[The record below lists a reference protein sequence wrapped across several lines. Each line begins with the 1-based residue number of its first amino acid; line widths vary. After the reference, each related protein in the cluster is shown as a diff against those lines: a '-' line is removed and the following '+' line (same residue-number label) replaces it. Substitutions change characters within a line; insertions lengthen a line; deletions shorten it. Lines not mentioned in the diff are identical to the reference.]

1 NAMGL
6 RVTDRGKIS
15 TTVSRDEE
23 VTRLR
28 NRITELEV
36 EARGRNRIEAA
47 LGESRDLFQSFMNNS
62 PLLAYMKD
70 EDGRYV
76 YANRVIEGVLGD
88 RLDRLRDWWGK
99 TDSDLWPQ
107 KTAAELR
114 ANDLRALG
122 ANGTLKIAET
132 LPQSDGE
139 HQWMTF
145 KFPFTTNSGKRYI
158 AGISLDVTD
167 VNRAEAEK
175 AALLCREKAARADAE
190 SALTALRQSETRGR
204 QLFDSN
210 IIGIIE
216 VDSDHVLDAND
227 FFLEMTGYARDDL
240 QERRL
245 QWQDMAPAK
254 YRAVGQHAFEE
265 LLAKGACSPFEIE
278 IIRKDGTTLPIL
290 VGGAAIKNSA
300 VARETGCTCLCFV
313 LDLSER
319 RQLENRLLHAQKL
332 ESLGLLTG
340 GVAHDFNNM
349 LASMMGNASLS
360 LDALSPSHPAYRTL
374 AEVVLASRRA
384 SDLTQQLLAYSGRA
398 PFVIKP
404 VDLSELVGEVS
415 KLVEAVM
422 SKKIDL
428 RMNLARDLPRVDADS
443 AQMQQVIMNLV
454 INASEA
460 IGENTGTVEVTTRA
474 WEVTAENPAPLFAG
488 SQVPPGSYAFLETR
502 DTGSGMSKE
511 MQARIFDPF
520 FTTKPHGH
528 GLGLAAVLGIV
539 RGHNGFLRVE
549 SAEGEGTTFQ
559 LLFPASREQP
569 AKTSVEENR
578 KGLSGKGLVL
588 VVDDEEA
595 VRRMAKATL
604 ERYGYT
610 VAVAENGKD
619 GVDLFSKMGSQVC
632 AVLLDMAMPVMNGKE
647 AACRMVEMHPGTRVV
662 MTSGYNE
669 MEATDWI
676 ARQGLAGFI
685 QKPYTAT
692 ELAEQ
697 IKAAIES

>member
-1 NAMGL
+1 MAT
-6 RVTDRGKIS
+6 RVSDRVGTPIE
-15 TTVSRDEE
+15 VSQYEE
-23 VTRLR
+23 LTRLR
-28 NRITELEV
+28 KRVEELEQA
-36 EARGRNRIEAA
+36 ARGRDRVEAA
-47 LGESRDLFQSFMNNS
+47 LRESRDLFQSFMNNS

-70 EDGRYV
+70 EEGRYI
-76 YANRVIEGVLGD
+76 YANRVIESVLGCE
-88 RLDRLRDWWGK
+88 WWRK
-99 TDSDLWPQ
+99 TDQDLWP
-107 KTAAELR
+107 AEIAGQIR
-114 ANDLRALG
+114 ANDLRALN
-122 ANGTLKIAET
+122 ANRTLKVAET

-158 AGISLDVTD
+158 AGISLDVTE

-175 AALLCREKAARADAE
+175 AAMLGREKAARAEAE
-190 SALTALRQSETRGR
+190 SVLAALRQSETRVR
-204 QLFDSN
+204 RLFESN

-216 VDSDHVLDAND
+216 VDGNHVLDAND
-227 FFLEMTGYARDDL
+227 FFLRMTGYTREELRQRQIRWRDMTPAKHHAADRQAL
-240 QERRL
+240 QEL
-245 QWQDMAPAK
+245 A
-254 YRAVGQHAFEE
+254 
-265 LLAKGACSPFEIE
+265 AKGACTPFEKE
-278 IIRKDGTTLPIL
+278 IVRKDGTTVPIL
-290 VGGAAIKNSA
+290 IGGAAVKNA
-300 VARETGCTCLCFV
+300 AIDNAEACTCVCFV
-313 LDLSER
+313 LDLTER
-319 RQLENRLLHAQKL
+319 KQLESRLLHAQKL

-404 VDLSELVGEVS
+404 VDLTELVAEIS

-428 RMNLARDLPRVDADS
+428 RMNLAQDLPRVDADS

-460 IGENTGTVEVTTRA
+460 IGENPGIVEVTTRA
-474 WEVTAENPAPLFAG
+474 WDIDAEEAARYFPEA
-488 SQVPPGSYAFLETR
+488 QIPPGPYAYLETR
-502 DTGSGMSKE
+502 DTGCGMSKE
-511 MQARIFDPF
+511 TQARIFDPF

-539 RGHNGFLRVE
+539 GSHKGIMRVE
-549 SAEGEGTTFQ
+549 SAEGAGTRFQ

-569 AKTSVEENR
+569 VKTSVVKNR
-578 KGLSGKGLVL
+578 KTLSGKGLVL

-604 ERYGYT
+604 ERYGYK
-610 VAVAENGKD
+610 VALAENGKEA
-619 GVDLFSKMGSQVC
+619 VDFFAKMGGEVS
-632 AVLLDMAMPVMNGKE
+632 AVLLDMAMPVMNGEE
-647 AACRMVEMHPGTRVV
+647 AARRIVEIRPATRIVI
-662 MTSGYNE
+662 TSGYNE
-669 MEATDWI
+669 SEATDWI
-676 ARQGLAGFI
+676 ERQGLSGFI

-692 ELAEQ
+692 QLAER
-697 IKAAIES
+697 IKAALEP

>member
-1 NAMGL
+1 MGL
-6 RVTDRGKIS
+6 LVNDRSDIP
-15 TTVSRDEE
+15 TAVSPDEE

-28 NRITELEV
+28 KRISELEEEV
-36 EARGRNRIEAA
+36 HDRKRMEAA
-47 LGESRDLFQSFMNNS
+47 LRESRDLFQSLMNNS
-62 PLLAYMKD
+62 PLLACVKD
-70 EDGRYV
+70 EDGRYI
-76 YANRVIEGVLGD
+76 YANRMIEDVLGG
-88 RLDRLRDWWGK
+88 RLADWRGK
-99 TDSDLWPQ
+99 TDSELWP
-107 KTAAELR
+107 KETATQLR
-114 ANDLRALG
+114 TNDLRALAG
-122 ANGTLKIAET
+122 NSTLKVAET

-139 HQWMTF
+139 HQWITF
-145 KFPFTTNSGKRYI
+145 KVPFTTNSGKRCI
-158 AGISLDVTD
+158 GGISLDVTD
-167 VNRAEAEK
+167 VNRAEADS
-175 AALLCREKAARADAE
+175 APNAL
-190 SALTALRQSETRGR
+190 QPSENGSR

-210 IIGIIE
+210 IIGMIE
-216 VDSDHVLDAND
+216 VDSDCVRDAND
-227 FFLEMTGYARDDL
+227 FFLDMTGYTREDL
-240 QERRL
+240 RAGRLRWQE
-245 QWQDMAPAK
+245 MTPAK
-254 YRAVGQHAFEE
+254 YHDSDQRAFQE
-265 LLAKGACSPFEIE
+265 LLASGSCRPFEKE
-278 IIRKDGTTLPIL
+278 ILRKDGTPVPIL
-290 VGGAAIKNSA
+290 IGGAAIKNAAIESGA
-300 VARETGCTCLCFV
+300 GCTCLCFV

-669 MEATDWI
+669 IEATDWI

>member
-1 NAMGL
+1 
-6 RVTDRGKIS
+6 
-15 TTVSRDEE
+15 
-23 VTRLR
+23 
-28 NRITELEV
+28 
-36 EARGRNRIEAA
+36 
-47 LGESRDLFQSFMNNS
+47 
-62 PLLAYMKD
+62 
-70 EDGRYV
+70 
-76 YANRVIEGVLGD
+76 
-88 RLDRLRDWWGK
+88 
-99 TDSDLWPQ
+99 
-107 KTAAELR
+107 
-114 ANDLRALG
+114 
-122 ANGTLKIAET
+122 
-132 LPQSDGE
+132 
-139 HQWMTF
+139 
-145 KFPFTTNSGKRYI
+145 
-158 AGISLDVTD
+158 D

-175 AALLCREKAARADAE
+175 TALLCREKAARAEAE

-204 QLFDSN
+204 QLFDSS

-227 FFLEMTGYARDDL
+227 FFLEMTGYTRDDL
-240 QERRL
+240 QERTL

-254 YRAVGQHAFEE
+254 YRAIGQHAFEE

-278 IIRKDGTTLPIL
+278 IIRKDGNTLPIL
-290 VGGAAIKNSA
+290 VGGAAIKSSA
-300 VARETGCTCLCFV
+300 VAREAGCTCLCFV

-398 PFVIKP
+398 PFVVKP
-404 VDLSELVGEVS
+404 VDLSDLVGEIS

-428 RMNLARDLPRVDADS
+428 RMNLARDLPKVDADS

-460 IGENTGTVEVTTRA
+460 VGENTGTVEVTTRA
-474 WEVTAENPAPLFAG
+474 WDVTTEIGDRLF
-488 SQVPPGSYAFLETR
+488 PGTQILPGPYAFLEAR
-502 DTGSGMSKE
+502 DTGCGMSKE
-511 MQARIFDPF
+511 TQARIFDPF

-539 RGHNGFLRVE
+539 RSHNGFLRVE
-549 SAEGEGTTFQ
+549 SAEGAGTTFQ
-559 LLFPASREQP
+559 LLFPASREQS
-569 AKTSVEENR
+569 AETSVVENR
-578 KGLSGKGLVL
+578 KVLSGKGLVL

-595 VRRMAKATL
+595 IRRMVKDTL

-610 VAVAENGKD
+610 VAVAENGRD
-619 GVDLFSKMGSQVC
+619 AVELFSKMRGQVS

-647 AACRMVEMHPGTRVV
+647 AARLMVEMHPGTPVV
-662 MTSGYNE
+662 ITSGYNE
-669 MEATDWI
+669 VETTSWI
-676 ARQGLAGFI
+676 ERQGLAGFI
-685 QKPYTAT
+685 QKPYTAR
-692 ELAEQ
+692 ELVKQ
-697 IKAAIES
+697 IKAVIEA